1 MGRVYTKCKD
11 CCCLWRCDI
20 ISYDVIQ
27 SEVVHVYIS
36 EGDVIIYHHHSGIH
50 SWWEDPLIHTHDYS
64 TQRAMDGVA
73 DTHKEVNTAT
83 P

>member
-1 MGRVYTKCKD
+1 M
-11 CCCLWRCDI
+11 
-20 ISYDVIQ
+20 
-27 SEVVHVYIS
+27 HVYIS
-36 EGDVIIYHHHSGIH
+36 EGDVIIEHHHSGIH

-73 DTHKEVNTAT
+73 DKGGEVNTAT